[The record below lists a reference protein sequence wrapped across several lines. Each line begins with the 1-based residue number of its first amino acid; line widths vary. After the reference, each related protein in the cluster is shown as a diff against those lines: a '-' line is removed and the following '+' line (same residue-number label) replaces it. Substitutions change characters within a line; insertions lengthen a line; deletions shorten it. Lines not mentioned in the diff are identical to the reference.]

1 MKKYVVEMTNKG
13 GYTIVELLVA
23 IAISGIFMG
32 AIYSAYTSQQRATL
46 GQEQVSAMHRNL
58 RSAMYFMEKE
68 IRMAGCDPTGVTTA
82 GIIQANANLMEF
94 KADMDGD
101 GTIATD
107 EHITYSLPGADLIRN
122 GDRIAE
128 NIDALNFVYL
138 DGDSPPEP
146 LNPGMTDVSE
156 SSIPDIRSVQVTVV
170 ARTGKEDPHYTDSA
184 EYKNKIAETI
194 FTPPVDAVHF
204 RRKVLRTSI
213 KCRNMGL

>member
-1 MKKYVVEMTNKG
+1 MKKCVAKMTNKG
-13 GYTIVELLVA
+13 GYTIVELMVA

-32 AIYSAYTSQQRATL
+32 TIYSAYTSQQRATL
-46 GQEQVSAMHRNL
+46 GQEQISSMQRNL

-68 IRMAGCDPTGVTTA
+68 IRMAGCDPTGLTTA
-82 GIIQANANLMEF
+82 GIVQANANLMEF

-138 DGDSPPEP
+138 DGDSPPQP

-170 ARTGKEDPHYTDSA
+170 ARTSKADAKYTDSTS
-184 EYKNKIAETI
+184 YQNKIPETI
-194 FTPPVDAVHF
+194 FTPSGDDVHF
-204 RRKVLRTSI
+204 RRKLLSTSI